1 LKEVSSNT
9 DRIGLEKRLQEST
22 RKDVVLRMILLD
34 VNEADN
40 IQQNL
45 RSKER
50 ETMKQRLRKM
60 NDTEREITK
69 KLLDIGIA
77 AYIIT
82 NEDRELF
89 SREYQIPEEI
99 DTLAQGI
106 VDANLTEDGYNNTR
120 DFVDDVPPVGQNG
133 LEMNVDNGDYG
144 DNAVRR
150 YDDYTPDAT
159 YDRNEDYGV

>member
-1 LKEVSSNT
+1 
-9 DRIGLEKRLQEST
+9 
-22 RKDVVLRMILLD
+22 MILLD
-34 VNEADN
+34 VKEADN

-45 RSKER
+45 RAKER

-89 SREYQIPEEI
+89 SREYQIPEET
-99 DTLAQGI
+99 DVLAQGI
-106 VDANLTEDGYNNTR
+106 VDANLTEDGYNDTR
-120 DFVDDVPPVGQNG
+120 DYVDDVPPNG
-133 LEMNVDNGDYG
+133 EGGVEMNVDNGDYG

-150 YDDYTPDAT
+150 YDDYTAEPT
-159 YDRNEDYGV
+159 YDVREDYGV